1 MTRYHFISGLP
12 RSGSTLL
19 SVLLRQNPAL
29 YAKVSGPL
37 FYSTCNAMGTW
48 NAMSVMMRA
57 AAERMLRLIHELVG
71 EPWFEHDFETA
82 IFDAPD
88 FDQQLGL
95 PGLHRAQ
102 PKVQPVRRQTVLP
115 PDLFERLDALSF
127 WRDLSNSRARMI
139 VAKRE
144 PHAAAAE

>member
-1 MTRYHFISGLP
+1 MPAGRAWGGLPSMTRYHFISGLP
-12 RSGSTLL
+12 RSGSTLKEP
-19 SVLLRQNPAL
+19 VYGEHPDRLLL
-29 YAKVSGPL
+29 VDFDL
-37 FYSTCNAMGTW
+37 LT
-48 NAMSVMMRA
+48 A
-57 AAERMLRLIHELVG
+57 APERVLRLIYEFVG
-71 EPWFEHDFETA
+71 KPWFEHDFENV
-82 IFDAPD
+82 IFDAPE

-95 PGLHRAQ
+95 PGLHRVQ

-115 PDLFERLDALSF
+115 PDLSERLDAFSF